1 MAVVLNVLLI
11 PNFGMNGAAFSH
23 LLSYLTFYLCLLLV
37 VRVKLDINILSLA
50 QVKVVVLVVALLL
63 LNYGWV
69 KAFSPLFMR
78 LSFTPT
84 VDALVDA
91 GVKSLVLMAV
101 SVGVCYHWRISEEL
115 NRLIRK
121 ALHVK

>member
-1 MAVVLNVLLI
+1 
-11 PNFGMNGAAFSH
+11 
-23 LLSYLTFYLCLLLV
+23 LLV

-63 LNYGWV
+63 LNFGWV
-69 KAFSPLFMR
+69 KVLFPLFMR
-78 LSFTPT
+78 LPFTPT
-84 VDALVDA
+84 VNALVDA

-101 SVGVCYHWRISEEL
+101 SVGVCYFWHISEEL

-121 ALHVK
+121 ALHIK